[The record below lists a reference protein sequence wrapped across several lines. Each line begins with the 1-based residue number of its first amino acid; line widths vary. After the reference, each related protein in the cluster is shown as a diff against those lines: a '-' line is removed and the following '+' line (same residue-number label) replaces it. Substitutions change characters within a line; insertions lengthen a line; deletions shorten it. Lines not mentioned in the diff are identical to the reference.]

1 MSAITKTAKTMA
13 KVHNTFFIIHLILT
27 AKLAH
32 FFEISAVIA
41 KKSLFQGDAT
51 GQPQCNRLHTVTQT
65 FIGT

>member
-32 FFEISAVIA
+32 FFEISHIIG
-41 KKSLFQGDAT
+41 KKCLFQKTQRADHSAT
-51 GQPQCNRLHTVTQT
+51 DCTL
-65 FIGT
+65 